1 MAIIVWRSFAVI
13 VWLMNKGIRMAKGEY
28 LQFLNSGDMLAAP
41 DVTEK
46 MLKELENK
54 KQRIKNKDKIAIL
67 YGNMLKQMRKGILRD
82 PGFAGRQPTLL
93 DFYIGTLNHSPAY
106 IECSLFDKYGLYDE
120 QLKIASDWKWY
131 LQAIIFGGE
140 QITYADIDVTMFDMN
155 GISTINE
162 TLDKEERQQVLQS
175 LLPPAI
181 LKDYEKHELKDR
193 SYNFCFIIKQSDK
206 NLRLSIDFEDPDT
219 INEVCYQWCDIYG
232 KVNTNWQQTPS
243 DQYPKLVSLAPGFGI
258 RVWNLAKTLQLALS
272 NTLKS
277 NLNLTESRKL
287 IGKYKRQYSL
297 RLPISYY
304 QPQSYTEKQPYIYHL
319 STLWYS
325 DEWNQNDKGVNLTRA
340 NFVRA

>member
-1 MAIIVWRSFAVI
+1 MTRLSIITINRNNAPGLKKTMESVFAQTSQEFEYIVI
-13 VWLMNKGIRMAKGEY
+13 DGDSTDESNKIICQYANMPMNHEFHWISEPDTGIYNAMNKGIRMAKGEY

-181 LKDYEKHELKDR
+181 LKDYEKHAFSIEQMQR
-193 SYNFCFIIKQSDK
+193 IK
-206 NLRLSIDFEDPDT
+206 R
-219 INEVCYQWCDIYG
+219 YG
-232 KVNTNWQQTPS
+232 LTN
-243 DQYPKLVSLAPGFGI
+243 KLVWCIERGLFK
-258 RVWNLAKTLQLALS
+258 WEKH
-272 NTLKS
+272 
-277 NLNLTESRKL
+277 KL
-287 IGKYKRQYSL
+287 KRQS
-297 RLPISYY
+297 
-304 QPQSYTEKQPYIYHL
+304 
-319 STLWYS
+319 
-325 DEWNQNDKGVNLTRA
+325 
-340 NFVRA
+340 F